1 MTTTREILEA
11 LASGNLS
18 IEDAEMKLRL
28 RALAEVGE
36 IGMLDLNRQERSGV
50 PEVIFAENKSNE
62 SLVKI
67 VEVMVSKN
75 NVALLTR
82 VDREKL
88 SALKSQ
94 NSTLKF
100 DVTGFDDHL
109 TVLICNQEW
118 VEPPKVGKI
127 AIITAGTSDITF
139 ACEAE
144 AIARIMGVEVLKFYD
159 VGVAGIHRLIGPVR
173 KVIEEGVEA
182 IVVFAGMEGALPTV
196 LASLVDIPVIGVPVP
211 TGYGHGG
218 AGETALASMLQSC
231 APGLAVVN
239 IGNGLGAGA
248 FACLVAKRC
257 AQKVSEYHSDLK

>member
-1 MTTTREILEA
+1 MTSNREILEA
-11 LASGNLS
+11 LASGKIS
-18 IEDAEMKLRL
+18 VEDAEMKLRL
-28 RALAEVGE
+28 LALEEVGE
-36 IGMLDLNRQERSGV
+36 IGMLDINRQDRTGV
-50 PEVIFAENKSNE
+50 PEVVFAESKSIEPLNN
-62 SLVKI
+62 I
-67 VEVMVSKN
+67 VEGMVSKKN
-75 NVALLTR
+75 AALLTR

-88 SALKSQ
+88 AALKIH

-109 TVLICNQEW
+109 TVLVYNQEW
-118 VEPPKVGKI
+118 KEPPKVGKI

-144 AIARIMGVEVLKFYD
+144 AIARIMGVESLTFHD

-196 LASLVDIPVIGVPVP
+196 IASLVDIPVIGVPVP

-231 APGLAVVN
+231 APGLTVVN

-248 FACLVAKRC
+248 FACLIAKRC
-257 AQKVSEYHSDLK
+257 AQRASE